1 MCPFLVDSTN
11 IPAFNPA
18 SEGEQGTRIKTFS
31 RSNIY
36 KAQVVDITF
45 QVSREVLLSWRS
57 SSIWRRVGLNFD
69 THGL

>member
-36 KAQVVDITF
+36 KAQVVDTTF
-45 QVSREVLLSWRS
+45 QVSREVLLS
-57 SSIWRRVGLNFD
+57 
-69 THGL
+69 